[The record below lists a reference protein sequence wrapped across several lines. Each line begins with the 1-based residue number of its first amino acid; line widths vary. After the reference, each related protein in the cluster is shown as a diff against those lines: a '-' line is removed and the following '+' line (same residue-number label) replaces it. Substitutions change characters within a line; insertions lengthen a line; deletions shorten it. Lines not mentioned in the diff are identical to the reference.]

1 MTFSYLRGPDDTERF
16 DREASRQSKQVAE
29 AGKQSVL
36 DTVNKAKNRES
47 ISDVF
52 KGLASFSDGLKSLA
66 DYQDKKLTEEA
77 EAQAMVHFQDGS
89 LTNDVMRDKEEQ
101 DDEDDGSRIL
111 STGAE
116 GAKEIEGDGSL
127 TAQELYNRDGY
138 YKRAA
143 RRLLQG
149 DIVSKT
155 PVRIQQ
161 AMNDPET
168 GLKIDIDGEK
178 LSYNELPD
186 AAARGAWWDAFR
198 KKDFE
203 ENFAGNGIT
212 SKEYAKYGNETYS
225 KIIREGINR
234 TELVNAKQ
242 ADADR
247 LTTTKNDIFL
257 ASGTSDFPDRIRR
270 TIYSRRMTRD
280 QLTNTLTTGIQTGQV
295 TSGDLASMKVENIDH
310 IGGGKTSVAKLMG
323 LDNYYKLVKAFDD
336 AEVAEYNRDEQ
347 QFRIAERRQM
357 SLIDE
362 AGKNDPDGYSIE
374 QMEQHQQKYK
384 DDNKGRENSLL
395 AARIDEMRRDQKAGV
410 NYDKEVA
417 LYQQQMEYGI
427 FDESILTDPA
437 TPGSVKRRL
446 RNYLNQNPQLSPKIA
461 ASKAHL
467 ASLSDLAY
475 QGLKAVPGQSNH
487 PHIDRMKGMLHAEY
501 NNHILSNMTPD
512 QAMALVTE
520 KFNNRK
526 KDDLGRK
533 ESEKEFINKDGYVDI
548 INKDKQSIKSI
559 KTTIEQNNRLKN
571 LYEAKEELGDLALG
585 SILPVGEAQKVARQI
600 LLRPGGKPY
609 VFTQYQKDAAAI
621 FGFSHPYSMIK
632 AIIENEPVKE
642 GEEKVMV
649 ELPPIIENA
658 ENFQTAEQKALFG
671 ISFKATRRA
680 FALEDGVRVSSV
692 LGDYTEADAFSESY
706 GKLSRVITG
715 PEGTD
720 NPDGYKT
727 MFGGSTFEDFSDH
740 PRKLNTSKSGLTSD
754 AAGKYQFL
762 STTWDE
768 AAAATGVTDFSP
780 RSQEIAA
787 RYLIQR
793 AGIDP
798 DAPINSKEEL
808 IRVMNALSP
817 VWASLPDTQGKSRY
831 NQPVATHDE
840 LWKRYQG

>member
-16 DREASRQSKQVAE
+16 DREASRQSRQVAE

-47 ISDVF
+47 IGDVF
-52 KGLASFSDGLKSLA
+52 DGLAAFSTGLKQLV
-66 DYQDKKLTEEA
+66 DYKDKKLTEEA

-155 PVRIQQ
+155 PIRIQQ

-203 ENFAGNGIT
+203 ENFVKNGV
-212 SKEYAKYGNETYS
+212 SAEEYAKYGNETYS

-280 QLTNTLTTGIQTGQV
+280 QLTNTLSTGIQTGQV
-295 TSGDLASMKVENIDH
+295 TSGDLAAMKVEDIDH

-336 AEVAEYNRDEQ
+336 AEVAEYNRGEKEVTIAARTQMNDIDAAGMNDE
-347 QFRIAERRQM
+347 
-357 SLIDE
+357 
-362 AGKNDPDGYSIE
+362 DGYSVE
-374 QMEQHQQKYK
+374 QLEEYQNQFKEQ
-384 DDNKGRENSLL
+384 NNGRENTIL
-395 AARIDEMRRDQKAGV
+395 ASRIDEQRRDQKAGV
-410 NYDKEVA
+410 NYNKEVA
-417 LYQQQMEYGI
+417 LYKQQMEYGI

-446 RNYLNQNPQLSPKIA
+446 RDYLNQNPQLSPKIA

-467 ASLSDLAY
+467 DSLSDLAY
-475 QGLKAVPGQSNH
+475 SGLKQVPGQSNH

-501 NNHILSNMTPD
+501 NNHILSKMSPD
-512 QAMALVTE
+512 QAMALVTD
-520 KFNNRK
+520 KFNKRK
-526 KDDLGRK
+526 KDDSGRK
-533 ESEKEFINKDGYVDI
+533 ESEKEFINMTGYVDI

-559 KTTIEQNNRLKN
+559 KTTIEQNNRLKK

-600 LLRPGGKPY
+600 LLRPGGNPY

-621 FGFSHPYSMIK
+621 FGYSHPYSMIK

-649 ELPPIIENA
+649 ELPPIVEFA
-658 ENFQTAEQKALFG
+658 DQNFTPAQKALFG
-671 ISFKATRRA
+671 NSYKASRRA
-680 FALEDGVRVSSV
+680 LAMQEGVPVSSV
-692 LGDYTEADAFSESY
+692 FQTGQTLEKTNLEKLAIEAGFTPEEAKIASRIALAESSGNSTAFNGVGPDESY
-706 GKLSRVITG
+706 GLMQINMLGAMG
-715 PEGTD
+715 PERRAQFGIQTNED
-720 NPDGYKT
+720 LYDPLTNMKAALDVYKRQ
-727 MFGGSTFEDFSDH
+727 GWGAWSVY
-740 PRKLNTSKSGLTSD
+740 TSG
-754 AAGKYQFL
+754 A
-762 STTWDE
+762 
-768 AAAATGVTDFSP
+768 
-780 RSQEIAA
+780 
-787 RYLIQR
+787 
-793 AGIDP
+793 
-798 DAPINSKEEL
+798 
-808 IRVMNALSP
+808 
-817 VWASLPDTQGKSRY
+817 Y
-831 NQPVATHDE
+831 N
-840 LWKRYQG
+840 KF

>member
-16 DREASRQSKQVAE
+16 DREATRQSRQVAE

-36 DTVNKAKNRES
+36 DTVNKAKNKES
-47 ISDVF
+47 IGDVF
-52 KGLASFSDGLKSLA
+52 GGLAAFSDGLKQLA

-77 EAQAMVHFQDGS
+77 EAKTMVHFMDGS
-89 LTNDVMRDKEEQ
+89 LTTDVMRDKEEQ

-111 STGAE
+111 STGAQ
-116 GAKEIEGDGSL
+116 GAKEKEGDGSL

-143 RRLLQG
+143 RKLLQG

-155 PVRIQQ
+155 PIRIQQ

-168 GLKIDIDGEK
+168 GLRINIDGEE
-178 LSYNELPD
+178 LLFNELPD
-186 AAARGAWWDAFR
+186 AASRGAWWKAFR
-198 KKDFE
+198 ENDFK
-203 ENFAGNGIT
+203 ENFVKNGV
-212 SKEYAKYGNETYS
+212 SAEEYAKYGNETYS

-257 ASGTSDFPDRIRR
+257 SSGTSDFPDRIRR

-295 TSGDLASMKVENIDH
+295 TSGDLASMRVEDIDH

-336 AEVAEYNRDEQ
+336 AEVAEYSRGEKQ
-347 QFRIAERRQM
+347 VTIAARTQM
-357 SLIDE
+357 NDIDA
-362 AGKNDPDGYSIE
+362 AGQNDADGYSVE
-374 QMEQHQQKYK
+374 QLEEYQEQFRR
-384 DDNKGRENSLL
+384 DNNGRENTIL
-395 AARIDEMRRDQKAGV
+395 ASRIDEQRRDERAGV
-410 NYDKEVA
+410 NYNKEVA

-461 ASKAHL
+461 ASKANL

-475 QGLKAVPGQSNH
+475 SGLKQVPGQSNH

-501 NNHILSNMTPD
+501 NNHILSDLTPD
-512 QAMALVTE
+512 QAIALVTK
-520 KFNNRK
+520 KFNNS
-526 KDDLGRK
+526 KDDDIGRP
-533 ESEKEFINKDGYVDI
+533 ENEKQFINKDGYVDI

-559 KTTIEQNNRLKN
+559 KTTIEQNNRLKK

-621 FGFSHPYSMIK
+621 FGYSHPYSMIK

-642 GEEKVMV
+642 GEERVMV
-649 ELPPIIENA
+649 ELPPIVEFA
-658 ENFQTAEQKALFG
+658 DQNFTPAQKALFG
-671 ISFKATRRA
+671 NSYKASRRA
-680 FALEDGVRVSSV
+680 LAMQEGVPVSSV
-692 LGDYTEADAFSESY
+692 FETGQTLEKTNLEKLAIEAGFTPEEAKIASRIALAESSGNTTAFNGVGADESY
-706 GKLSRVITG
+706 GLMQINMLGAMG
-715 PEGTD
+715 PERRAQFGIQTNED
-720 NPDGYKT
+720 LYDPLTNMKAALDVYKRQ
-727 MFGGSTFEDFSDH
+727 GWGAWSVY
-740 PRKLNTSKSGLTSD
+740 TSG
-754 AAGKYQFL
+754 A
-762 STTWDE
+762 
-768 AAAATGVTDFSP
+768 
-780 RSQEIAA
+780 
-787 RYLIQR
+787 
-793 AGIDP
+793 
-798 DAPINSKEEL
+798 
-808 IRVMNALSP
+808 
-817 VWASLPDTQGKSRY
+817 Y
-831 NQPVATHDE
+831 N
-840 LWKRYQG
+840 KF

>member
-16 DREASRQSKQVAE
+16 DREATRQSRQVAE

-155 PVRIQQ
+155 PIRIQQ

-198 KKDFE
+198 KNDFE
-203 ENFAGNGIT
+203 ENFVKNGV
-212 SKEYAKYGNETYS
+212 SAEEYAKYGNETYS

-247 LTTTKNDIFL
+247 LATTKNDIFL

-295 TSGDLASMKVENIDH
+295 KSGDLASMKVENIDH

-336 AEVAEYNRDEQ
+336 AEVAEYNRDETQ
-347 QFRIAERRQM
+347 LKIAARTQM
-357 SLIDE
+357 NHIDA
-362 AGKNDPDGYSIE
+362 AGQNDADGYSVE
-374 QMEQHQQKYK
+374 QLEEYQELFKKQN
-384 DDNKGRENSLL
+384 DGRENSLL
-395 AARIDEMRRDQKAGV
+395 TARIDEMRRDQKAGV
-410 NYDKEVA
+410 NYNKEVA

-446 RNYLNQNPQLSPKIA
+446 KNYLQQNPQLSPKIA
-461 ASKAHL
+461 SSKTNL

-501 NNHILSNMTPD
+501 NNHILSGLSPD
-512 QAMALVTE
+512 QAIALVTT
-520 KFNNRK
+520 KFNKNRA
-526 KDDLGRK
+526 DDLKRN
-533 ESEKEFINKDGYVDI
+533 ESEKQFINKNGYVEI
-548 INKDKQSIKSI
+548 ISQDKRSVKSVEL
-559 KTTIEQNNRLKN
+559 TIEQNNRLKT
-571 LYEAKEELGDLALG
+571 LSSMKDELGDLALG
-585 SILPVGEAQKVARQI
+585 SILPVGEAQKIGKQI

-609 VFTQYQKDAAAI
+609 VFTEYQKQAAAM
-621 FGFSHPYSMIK
+621 FGYSHPYSMIK

-649 ELPPIIENA
+649 ELPPIIEFA
-658 ENFQTAEQKALFG
+658 DQNFTPAQKALFG
-671 ISFKATRRA
+671 NSYKASRRSLA
-680 FALEDGVRVSSV
+680 MQEGVPVSSV
-692 LGDYTEADAFSESY
+692 FETGQTLEKTNLEKLAIEAGFTPEEAKIASRIALAESSGNSTAFNGVGPDESY
-706 GKLSRVITG
+706 GLMQINMLGAMG
-715 PEGTD
+715 PERRAQFGIQTNED
-720 NPDGYKT
+720 LYDPLTNMRAALDVYKRQ
-727 MFGGSTFEDFSDH
+727 GWGAWSVY
-740 PRKLNTSKSGLTSD
+740 TSG
-754 AAGKYQFL
+754 A
-762 STTWDE
+762 
-768 AAAATGVTDFSP
+768 
-780 RSQEIAA
+780 
-787 RYLIQR
+787 
-793 AGIDP
+793 
-798 DAPINSKEEL
+798 
-808 IRVMNALSP
+808 
-817 VWASLPDTQGKSRY
+817 Y
-831 NQPVATHDE
+831 N
-840 LWKRYQG
+840 KF

>member
-16 DREASRQSKQVAE
+16 DREATRQSRQVAE

-155 PVRIQQ
+155 PIRIQQ

-198 KKDFE
+198 KNDFE
-203 ENFAGNGIT
+203 ENFVKNGV
-212 SKEYAKYGNETYS
+212 SAEEYAKYGNETYS

-247 LTTTKNDIFL
+247 LATTKNDIFL

-295 TSGDLASMKVENIDH
+295 KSGDLASMKVENIDH

-336 AEVAEYNRDEQ
+336 AEVAEYNRDETQ
-347 QFRIAERRQM
+347 LKIAARTQM
-357 SLIDE
+357 NDIDT
-362 AGKNDPDGYSIE
+362 AGMNDEDGYSVE
-374 QMEQHQQKYK
+374 QLEEYQEQFRN
-384 DDNKGRENSLL
+384 DNNGRENTIL
-395 AARIDEMRRDQKAGV
+395 ASRIDEQRRDEKAGV
-410 NYDKEVA
+410 DYNKEVA

-427 FDESILTDPA
+427 FDESILTDPE

-446 RNYLNQNPQLSPKIA
+446 KNYLNQNPQLSPKIA
-461 ASKAHL
+461 SSKHNL
-467 ASLSDLAY
+467 AALSDLAY
-475 QGLKAVPGQSNH
+475 QGLNAVPGQSNH
-487 PHIDRMKGMLHAEY
+487 DHIDRMKGVLHAEY
-501 NNHILSNMTPD
+501 NNHILSGLSPD
-512 QAMALVTE
+512 QAIALVTTKFKKNLSEDKKRDE
-520 KFNNRK
+520 KDRQFV
-526 KDDLGRK
+526 
-533 ESEKEFINKDGYVDI
+533 NKSGYVEI
-548 INKDKQSIKSI
+548 TNKDKQSVKSVGV
-559 KTTIEQNNRLKN
+559 TIEQNNRLKT
-571 LYEAKEELGDLALG
+571 LSSMKEELGDLALG
-585 SILPVGEAQKVARQI
+585 SILPVGEAQKIGKQI

-609 VFTQYQKDAAAI
+609 VFTEYQKQAAAM
-621 FGFSHPYSMIK
+621 FGYSHPYSMIK

-649 ELPPIIENA
+649 ELPPIIEFA
-658 ENFQTAEQKALFG
+658 DQNFTPAQKALFG
-671 ISFKATRRA
+671 NSYKASRRSLA
-680 FALEDGVRVSSV
+680 MQEGVPVSSV
-692 LGDYTEADAFSESY
+692 FEDYSEADAFSESY

-715 PEGTD
+715 PEGTSGA
-720 NPDGYKT
+720 DGYRT
-727 MFGGSTFEDFSDH
+727 MFGGSTFEGFSDH
-740 PRKLNTSKSGLTSD
+740 PRKLNTSNGLTSD

-780 RSQEIAA
+780 QSQEIAA

-793 AGIDP
+793 AGINP
-798 DAPINSKEEL
+798 DAPINSKEEF

-817 VWASLPDTQGKSRY
+817 VWASLPNTQGKSRY
-831 NQPVATHDE
+831 NQPVASHDE

>member
-16 DREASRQSKQVAE
+16 DREASRQSRQVAE

-47 ISDVF
+47 IGDVF
-52 KGLASFSDGLKSLA
+52 DGLAAFSTGLKQLV
-66 DYQDKKLTEEA
+66 DYKDKKLTEEA

-127 TAQELYNRDGY
+127 TAQELYNRDHY

-155 PVRIQQ
+155 PIRIQQ

-198 KKDFE
+198 KNDFE
-203 ENFAGNGIT
+203 ENFVKNGV
-212 SKEYAKYGNETYS
+212 SAEEYAKYGNETYS

-280 QLTNTLTTGIQTGQV
+280 QLTNTLSTGIQTGQV
-295 TSGDLASMKVENIDH
+295 TSGDLASMRVENIDH

-336 AEVAEYNRDEQ
+336 AEVAEYNRGEKEVTIAARTQMNDIDAAGMNDE
-347 QFRIAERRQM
+347 
-357 SLIDE
+357 
-362 AGKNDPDGYSIE
+362 DGYSVE
-374 QMEQHQQKYK
+374 QLEEYQNQFKEQ
-384 DDNKGRENSLL
+384 NNGRENTIL
-395 AARIDEMRRDQKAGV
+395 ASRIDEQRRDQKAGV
-410 NYDKEVA
+410 NYNKEVA
-417 LYQQQMEYGI
+417 LYKQQMEYGI

-446 RNYLNQNPQLSPKIA
+446 RDYLNQNPQLSPKIA

-467 ASLSDLAY
+467 DSLSDLAY
-475 QGLKAVPGQSNH
+475 SGLKQVPGQSNH

-501 NNHILSNMTPD
+501 NNHILSKMSPD
-512 QAMALVTE
+512 QAMALVTD
-520 KFNNRK
+520 KFNKRK
-526 KDDLGRK
+526 KDDSGRK
-533 ESEKEFINKDGYVDI
+533 ESEKEFINMTGYVDI

-559 KTTIEQNNRLKN
+559 KTTIEQNNRLKK

-600 LLRPGGKPY
+600 LLRPGGNPY

-621 FGFSHPYSMIK
+621 FGYSHPYSMIK

-649 ELPPIIENA
+649 ELPPIVEFA
-658 ENFQTAEQKALFG
+658 DQNFTPAQKALFG
-671 ISFKATRRA
+671 NSYKASRRA
-680 FALEDGVRVSSV
+680 LAMQEGVPVSSV
-692 LGDYTEADAFSESY
+692 FQTGQTLEKTNLEKLAIEAGFTPEEAKIASRIALAESSGNSTAFNGVGPDESY
-706 GKLSRVITG
+706 GLMQINMLGAMG
-715 PEGTD
+715 PERRAQFGIQTNED
-720 NPDGYKT
+720 LYDPLTNMKAALDVYKRQ
-727 MFGGSTFEDFSDH
+727 GWGAWSVY
-740 PRKLNTSKSGLTSD
+740 TSG
-754 AAGKYQFL
+754 A
-762 STTWDE
+762 
-768 AAAATGVTDFSP
+768 
-780 RSQEIAA
+780 
-787 RYLIQR
+787 
-793 AGIDP
+793 
-798 DAPINSKEEL
+798 
-808 IRVMNALSP
+808 
-817 VWASLPDTQGKSRY
+817 Y
-831 NQPVATHDE
+831 N
-840 LWKRYQG
+840 KF